1 MVATTTKPDGN
12 GTAVKPDENGSTTTK
27 PDGNGTAVKP
37 DENGSNTTK
46 PGGNGTTVKP
56 DKMVVAQ
63 LNRMATGLLSN
74 PTSMK
79 LAPRGVGQLIHQV
92 QTKRAPTTMAL
103 Q

>member
-1 MVATTTKPDGN
+1 MAARQLNQMVTVLPLNRMKMVATRLNQVAMVLPLSRT
-12 GTAVKPDENGSTTTK
+12 
-27 PDGNGTAVKP
+27 
-37 DENGSNTTK
+37 
-46 PGGNGTTVKP
+46 
-56 DKMVVAQ
+56 KMVVAQ

>member
-1 MVATTTKPDGN
+1 MVARQLNQMAMVLLLNRMKMVARQLN
-12 GTAVKPDENGSTTTK
+12 QMV
-27 PDGNGTAVKP
+27 
-37 DENGSNTTK
+37 
-46 PGGNGTTVKP
+46 TVLP
-56 DKMVVAQ
+56 LSRTKMVVAQ

-79 LAPRGVGQLIHQV
+79 LAPRGAGQLIHQV